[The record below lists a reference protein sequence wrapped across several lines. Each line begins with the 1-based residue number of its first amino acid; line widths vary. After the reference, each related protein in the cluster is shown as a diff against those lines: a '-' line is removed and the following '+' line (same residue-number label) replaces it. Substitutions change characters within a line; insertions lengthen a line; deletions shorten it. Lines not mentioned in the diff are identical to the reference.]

1 MSTAMNITQTRPQL
15 GWKPF
20 FQQQLTL
27 EELTEF
33 MIGRVIEQ
41 HRSSIIVM
49 AEQGQVTLTLAPNS
63 DRVGDWLLFDE
74 LLRAYRS
81 LERQSLFERKAPGS
95 KVAT

>member
-1 MSTAMNITQTRPQL
+1 MNTAMNITPTLHQL

-41 HRSSIIVM
+41 HRSSIVVM
-49 AEQGQVTLTLAPNS
+49 AEQGQVTLTLSPNS
-63 DRVGDWLLFDE
+63 ERVCSLNNDFKLDRIEGDLGK
-74 LLRAYRS
+74 RY
-81 LERQSLFERKAPGS
+81 ERGH
-95 KVAT
+95 